1 MAQVSDYNIANASGA
16 SVRSDLNAVFGAIK
30 TLNSGSS
37 GPSNPEAFMLYVDTA
52 DNNNLKIRNSAN
64 NGYTTI
70 GPVNTVNLGLL
81 PLSGGTMTGQILADD
96 ASQDA
101 SPAYSFDQDPDT
113 GMFKSGTNR
122 ISFAVGGNRVTSID
136 SNGLTIN
143 NFGGNTKGLY
153 FTDAD
158 GSHSINLRAPD
169 TLTSNP
175 TLTLP
180 NGNGSAG
187 QFLQTDGSGNLSF
200 ATASTAASALTGNTL
215 ASGVT
220 ASSLTS
226 VGTLTSLTVSGSI
239 TGSIA
244 SSNISG
250 ALFTLFGTS
259 INRGSSHTSFSTI
272 TATNSRVTNLQDSS
286 GGNNSTPN
294 QIKQGRAKAWVNF
307 NGSGSVAIRDDF
319 NVSSISDNGS
329 GDYTINFSSN
339 MANSN
344 YATVVSHNHGLPAN
358 GGSNTRQ
365 IGLTGTTYSTSGVRV
380 TIELPNS
387 SVGGSRS
394 DSNRVTVAVFG
405 DQ

>member
-1 MAQVSDYNIANASGA
+1 
-16 SVRSDLNAVFGAIK
+16 
-30 TLNSGSS
+30 
-37 GPSNPEAFMLYVDTA
+37 MLYVDTA

-113 GMFKSGTNR
+113 GMFRSGTNR
-122 ISFAVGGNRVTSID
+122 ISFAVGGNRVKSID

-143 NFGGNTKGLY
+143 SFGGNTKGLY

-259 INRGSSHTSFSTI
+259 ISRGNSVSSFTTI

-307 NGSGSVAIRDDF
+307 NGSGTVSIRD
-319 NVSSISDNGS
+319 NGL
-329 GDYTINFSSN
+329 GDYTVNFSSN
-339 MANSN
+339 MSNSD
-344 YATVVSHNHGLPAN
+344 YSAVVSHNHDNP

-365 IGLTGTTYSTSGVRV
+365 VGLMNSPYSSSAFRI
-380 TIELPNS
+380 TIETPNANP
-387 SVGGSRS
+387 GSRA
-394 DSNRVTVAVFG
+394 DSNRVTAAVFG

>member
-16 SVRSDLNAVFGAIK
+16 SVRSDLNAVFSAIK
-30 TLNSGSS
+30 TLNSGGSD
-37 GPSNPEAFMLYVDTA
+37 PSNPEAFMLYVDTA

-64 NGYTTI
+64 NGFTTV

-113 GMFKSGTNR
+113 GMFRSGSNR
-122 ISFAVGGNRVTSID
+122 ISFAVAGNRVTSLD
-136 SNGLTIN
+136 SNGLTLN
-143 NFGGNTKGLY
+143 SFGGNTKGLY
-153 FTDAD
+153 FADANN
-158 GSHSINLRAPD
+158 SHSINLRAPD
-169 TLTSNP
+169 TLTTNP

-200 ATASTAASALTGNTL
+200 ATVSTAGTGLTGNTL
-215 ASGVT
+215 ASNIT

-259 INRGSSHTSFSTI
+259 ISRGNSVSSFTTI

-294 QIKQGRAKAWVNF
+294 QIQQGRAKAWVNF
-307 NGSGSVAIRDDF
+307 NGSGSVSIRDDF
-319 NVSSISDNGS
+319 NVSSITDNGS

-365 IGLTGTTYSTSGVRV
+365 IGLTGTTYSTSAVRV
-380 TIELPNS
+380 TIELPNT

-394 DSNRVTVAVFG
+394 DSNRVTATVFG
-405 DQ
+405 D